1 MNLIARRVTEF
12 ILFLT
17 VLSFV
22 SFTFIHLAP
31 GDPLDAML
39 QTDEVAVSGEQKEL
53 LRREL
58 GLNEPLY
65 IQYGRWMLKFFR
77 WDLGESYTTKQPV
90 MDELLDRLP
99 ATVQLTMMSLV
110 VMTVI
115 SVPLGSL
122 AAVCRNRWIDQLS
135 RVFALLGASV
145 PSFWMGLLLI
155 DLFAVKLGMLPSMGM
170 GTFTHLILPSVTLGL
185 AMSAVYVRI
194 LRSSLL
200 DSLGQDF
207 VRAARARG
215 LSRKRVFFAH
225 AFRHSLTPVIT
236 MFGVSLGSLLGGT
249 VVIEVLFAYP
259 GIGKLVVDSILE
271 RDYPVIQGYIFFMG
285 LLVMMINLTVDASY
299 RFLHPE
305 IRLKEVKRQWYE
317 REKSAG

>member
-1 MNLIARRVTEF
+1 MEL
-12 ILFLT
+12 ILFLV

-22 SFTFIHLAP
+22 SFTFIQLAP
-31 GDPLDAML
+31 GDPLNAML
-39 QTDEVAVSGEQKEL
+39 QTDEVAVSDEQKEEL
-53 LRREL
+53 KKEL
-58 GLNEPLY
+58 GLNEPIY
-65 IQYGRWMLKFFR
+65 VQYGNWMMKFFQ
-77 WDLGESYTTKQPV
+77 WDLGVSYTTKQPV

-99 ATVQLTMMSLV
+99 ATLQLTSMSLLF
-110 VMTVI
+110 MTLL

-122 AAVCRNRWIDQLS
+122 AAIYRNRWIDQLN
-135 RVFALLGASV
+135 RMFALLGASI
-145 PSFWMGLLLI
+145 PSFWLGLLLI
-155 DLFAVKLGMLPSMGM
+155 DLFSVKLGMLPSMGM
-170 GTFTHLILPSVTLGL
+170 GTFAHLILPSVTLGL

-207 VRAARARG
+207 VRAARSRG

-259 GIGKLVVDSILE
+259 GIGKLVVDSILK
-271 RDYPVIQGYIFFMG
+271 RDYPIIQGYIFFMG
-285 LLVMMINLTVDASY
+285 ILVMMINLTVDASY
-299 RFLHPE
+299 RWLHPE
-305 IRLKEVKRQWYE
+305 IRLKEVKRQWNE
-317 REKSAG
+317 REKRAAD